1 MSNPF
6 SPIRNESTSS
16 YDAPPADSASIFY
29 PLLDRGDQKSLMRAV
44 WNDLQSAYQA
54 IEGGSY
60 YAAAVGL
67 GRTEYNY
74 DQAEGW
80 MPRITTVGTEDYP
93 WKDMTSNGSISN
105 QSGFIGASSAPP
117 LNVARTGLLS
127 SAVGQ
132 TCITSSGNHRVL
144 KITNSQ
150 GSTSNEVYTNN
161 WTGLTA
167 DGLISKTP
175 NDGYWHVS
183 WMARKASTNTGT
195 VRMSLFMFGLDS
207 SAPYDYDGM
216 TGGAVGINAGSST
229 TRENPATGGTFYY
242 RRVTLTSQWQYF
254 EFYYKY
260 SGASGL
266 GFQST
271 RLDNDDG
278 ESGGSTYVYVDRVT
292 LHPYNVG
299 LKDSGADSGADP
311 DTLDTMHFGAY
322 FDAYD

>member
-29 PLLDRGDQKSLMRAV
+29 PLLDQGDQKSLMRGL
-44 WNDLQSAYQA
+44 WYDQQSAYQA
-54 IEGGSY
+54 VEGGKF
-60 YAAAVGL
+60 YAYL
-67 GRTEYNY
+67 GWGQANYNY

-93 WKDMTSNGSISN
+93 WKDMAGNGSISN
-105 QSGFIGASSAPP
+105 QSGFIGAGSAPP

-127 SAVGQ
+127 SADGQ
-132 TCITSSGNHRVL
+132 TCITASGNHRVL
-144 KITNSQ
+144 KITNNE
-150 GSTSNEVYTNN
+150 GATDDEVYTNN
-161 WTGLTA
+161 WNGLNG
-167 DGLISKTP
+167 DSLISKTP

-183 WMARKASTNTGT
+183 WMARKASTNSGT
-195 VRMSLFMFGLDS
+195 VRCSLFMFGLDNV
-207 SAPYDYDGM
+207 ATYDYDGM
-216 TGGAVGINAGSST
+216 TGGAVGVNAGSNT
-229 TRENPATGGTFYY
+229 TRENPATGGTFYW
-242 RRVTLTSQWQYF
+242 RTVTLTSQWQYF
-254 EFYYKY
+254 DFYYKY

-299 LKDSGADSGADP
+299 LKDSGADSGTDP
-311 DTLDTMHFGAY
+311 DTLDTINFGNY
-322 FDAYD
+322 TDAYD